1 MNILD
6 EYRFTSDIEP
16 TDEQLSLLMK
26 EVAKDVKESNRKSYE
41 EFWSNFDKMMKN
53 ADETRKT
60 LLSKYY
66 G

>member
-26 EVAKDVKESNRKSYE
+26 EVAKDVKERGEKAKTT
-41 EFWSNFDKMMKN
+41 FWSNFTAQMEIAK
-53 ADETRKT
+53 
-60 LLSKYY
+60 SKQLNFTINE
-66 G
+66 

>member
-26 EVAKDVKESNRKSYE
+26 EVAKDVKERGEKSKTA
-41 EFWSNFDKMMKN
+41 FWSNFTAQMEIAK
-53 ADETRKT
+53 
-60 LLSKYY
+60 SKQLNFTINE
-66 G
+66 